1 MKRRHPWLASILAVA
16 VTVGGVVCAC
26 ATGPLDVGAAAAH
39 DPHHTE
45 GHAPADRACERV
57 DCTGSCGFDGA
68 VSERDPLPAKPP
80 NASDDFAQLPAPFP
94 DAVAPQPAALR
105 HAAVPIRPGRSPDT
119 PVHRFD
125 KLLN

>member
-1 MKRRHPWLASILAVA
+1 MNRRQPLLASVLAVA

-26 ATGPLDVGAAAAH
+26 ATGPLDIGAAAH
-39 DPHHTE
+39 GPHHAE
-45 GHAPADRACERV
+45 GHAPADSACERV

-68 VSERDPLPAKPP
+68 LSERDPLPAKPP
-80 NASDDFAQLPAPFP
+80 NASDDLVQVWAPFA
-94 DAVAPQPAALR
+94 DAVSPQAGAMR
-105 HAAVPIRPGRSPDT
+105 HSGVPPPPWRRPDT